1 MKENLGA
8 IKLERKIGKEKFHSN
23 NKTFDFDLLSFWQ
36 WSVSDLVSN
45 ATRGRLA
52 EFLVAKALDLNMKVR
67 DEWSAYD
74 LETSSGIKIE
84 VKSSAY
90 IQSWE
95 QSQLSVINFRIPKT
109 REWDRTTN
117 KQSVEIKR
125 QADVYVFALLVHKEK
140 STIDPMNVDQ
150 WEFYALPT
158 QMLNERQRSQHSI
171 TLSSLRK
178 LAQPVKFDELL
189 QEVNLV
195 NKRNIK

>member
-1 MKENLGA
+1 MTKNLGA
-8 IKLERKIGKEKFHSN
+8 IELERKIGKEKFHSN
-23 NKTFDFDLLSFWQ
+23 NKMFDFDLLSFWQ

-52 EFLVAKALDLNMKVR
+52 EFLVAKALDININVR

-74 LETSSGIKIE
+74 LETSSGIKVE

-95 QSQLSVINFRIPKT
+95 QSQLSDINFKIPKT
-109 REWDRTTN
+109 REWNRVIN
-117 KQSVEIKR
+117 KQGVEIKR
-125 QADVYVFALLVHKEK
+125 QSDVYIFALLAHKVK

-150 WEFYALPT
+150 WEFYVLPT
-158 QMLNERQRSQHSI
+158 QTLNERQRSQHSI
-171 TLSSLRK
+171 TLNSLRK

-189 QEVNLV
+189 QEVNVV
-195 NKRNIK
+195 NKRNKK